1 MAAQASEVDKRSSS
15 ASDMSNVQIDEEVS
29 VPDVEVKHSPFQSQP
44 NLRTGVLTSEEVK
57 ELGDKMRKEQA
68 KKYFS
73 LREGA
78 FANAVEE
85 CKASLDAYD
94 GELLSSWLLSEIDHW
109 DLEKE
114 RIVLITEKSLCLVK
128 YNFIGLKVNEMR
140 KIPLIRC
147 DKIQIGRFVY
157 PKTTMMMVTGYA
169 ENSPRSKQSG
179 MRIFFSRV
187 EPGFFQLWNPWSDM
201 PYFTLT
207 SHVQSMLQDSP
218 PDRSQHELFFKAL
231 KKAITEAREADPHQE
246 RLNNFQVGDEDLQI
260 NVYLGLGAMI
270 YNQSGLGFCKDRGS
284 VFF

>member
-1 MAAQASEVDKRSSS
+1 MATQGPEVDKRSSS
-15 ASDMSNVQIDEEVS
+15 ASEMSNVQIDEEVN

-44 NLRTGVLTSEEVK
+44 SLRSGVLTDEEVL

-78 FANAVEE
+78 FTNAVEE
-85 CKASLDAYD
+85 CKTFLDTDD
-94 GELLSSWLLSEIDHW
+94 GELLSTWLLSEIDHW
-109 DLEKE
+109 DHEKE
-114 RIVLITEKSLCLVK
+114 RIVLITKKSLCLVK
-128 YNFIGLKVNEMR
+128 YNFIGLKVDEIR

-157 PKTTMMMVTGYA
+157 PKTTMMMITGYA
-169 ENSPRSKQSG
+169 ENSPRNKQSG
-179 MRIFFSRV
+179 MRIFFSSV
-187 EPGFFQLWNPWSDM
+187 EPSFFQMWNPWSDM

-218 PDRSQHELFFKAL
+218 PDRSQHDPFSKAL
-231 KKAITEAREADPHQE
+231 IKAITEAREADPHQE
-246 RLNNFQVGDEDLQI
+246 RLGSFEVVEGDLQI
-260 NVYLGLGAMI
+260 NIYLGLSAMV
-270 YNQSGLGFCKDRGS
+270 YNQSSLGFCKDRGS